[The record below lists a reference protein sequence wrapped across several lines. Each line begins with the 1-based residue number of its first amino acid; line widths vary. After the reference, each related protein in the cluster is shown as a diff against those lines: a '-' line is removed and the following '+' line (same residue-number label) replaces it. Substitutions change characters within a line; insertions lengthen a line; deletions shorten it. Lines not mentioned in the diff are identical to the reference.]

1 MTYTASDMW
10 ALWAVLTLERR
21 KEILAELDADAA
33 LANHDWAGLPPQ
45 VQSGIIAG
53 MPVDP
58 PSGVAH
64 EPVVTGG
71 GKRKKAD
78 D

>member
-1 MTYTASDMW
+1 MTAHYAARDRW
-10 ALWAVLTLERR
+10 AQLTLERR

-33 LANHDWAGLPPQ
+33 LTNHDWAGLPPQ

-58 PSGVAH
+58 PEDAGDQPA
-64 EPVVTGG
+64 TR